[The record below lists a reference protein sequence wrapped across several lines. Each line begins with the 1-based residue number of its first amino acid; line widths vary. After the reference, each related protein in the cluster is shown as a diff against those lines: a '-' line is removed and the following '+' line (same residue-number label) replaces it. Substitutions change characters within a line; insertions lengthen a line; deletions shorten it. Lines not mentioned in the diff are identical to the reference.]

1 MHSPSRR
8 GFLQSLAAGTGLA
21 LCPGSLRAAPKRQP
35 NLVYFVV
42 DDMGWMDSS
51 VYGSE
56 YYETP
61 NMERLAKRSVRFT
74 DAYTA
79 SPLCS
84 PTRATL
90 MTGQYPARTGITTAV
105 GHRPP
110 LGEGKPRYPEKVA
123 ASRKMIYPESRRF
136 LKPEQYTLAEALR
149 DTGYRTAHIGKWHMG
164 LNPEHWPEAQGFEV
178 SFHGAPDP
186 GPPSYHSPYQFKAG
200 TVTDGP
206 KGEYI
211 TDRIT
216 DEAIRFI
223 KTNRDQP
230 FYLNLW
236 QYGVHGPWGHKE
248 EYTRYFAKKK
258 DPRGFQNNPVMAAML
273 KSVDDSLGR
282 VLDTLAELKLMD
294 DTIIVFFSDNG
305 GNVHSRTKTD
315 ARSERAFRNAKHPK
329 HAVLKD
335 YREWAG
341 YNAPTNNAPLRLGKA
356 ALYEGGIRVPLMV
369 CWPSVVTPGTKDA
382 SVVVSPDLYPTI
394 LEMLGVTR
402 KPAQV
407 IDGESLVPLLRRSGK
422 LKREAVFFYFPHGLA
437 IRPPGV
443 AVRRGDW
450 KLIRWFETNET
461 HPEVHELYNLRKDI
475 GEATNTAA
483 KQPELVAE
491 LDALMTKHLRDTGA
505 LLPRPNPAYDPASG
519 PVDGWQS
526 LRFTKLQKTDGALHM
541 VSPESRTQMQ
551 NRRVQTAEGKLRLQ
565 FRMRGKPGAG
575 GILYWSSDQT
585 PGFVRE
591 RRVEFKTTF
600 DGEWHDYDLAFAPKG
615 KLDGLR
621 LDASMKPTSLDIDWI
636 RLCSTAGK
644 IIQEWPFD

>member
-8 GFLQSLAAGTGLA
+8 GFLQSLAAGTGVA
-21 LCPGSLRAAPKRQP
+21 LCPSSLRAAPKRQP

-61 NMERLAKRSVRFT
+61 NMERLAKQSVRFT

-110 LGEGKPRYPEKVA
+110 LAEGKSRYPDKMA
-123 ASRKMIYPESRRF
+123 ASRKMIYAGSRRF

-206 KGEYI
+206 EGEYI

-315 ARSERAFRNAKHPK
+315 ARSERVFRNAKHPK
-329 HAVLKD
+329 HAGMKD

-369 CWPSVVTPGTKDA
+369 FWPGVVAAGTKDGT
-382 SVVVSPDLYPTI
+382 VVASPDLYPTI
-394 LEMLGVTR
+394 LEMLGVPR

-407 IDGESLVPLLRRSGK
+407 IDGESLVPVLRRSGK
-422 LKREAVFFYFPHGLA
+422 LQREAVFFYFPHGLA

-461 HPEVHELYNLRKDI
+461 HPELHELYDLREDI
-475 GEATNTAA
+475 GETTNAAA

-505 LLPRPNPAYDPASG
+505 LLPRPNPAYDPASR
-519 PVDGWQS
+519 PIDGWQP
-526 LRFTKLQKTDGALHM
+526 LRFTKLQKQDGALHL
-541 VSPESRTQMQ
+541 VSPKSRTQMQ
-551 NRRVQTAEGKLRLQ
+551 NRSVQGAKGKLRLQ
-565 FRMRGKPGAG
+565 FRMRGKAGAG
-575 GILYWSSDQT
+575 GIFYWSSDKT

-600 DGEWHDYDLAFAPKG
+600 DGEWHDYGLAFAPEG

-621 LDASMKPTSLDIDWI
+621 LDASMKPTSLEVDWI
-636 RLCSTAGK
+636 RLSSADGK
-644 IIQEWPFD
+644 VIQEWPFD